1 MRPVITPRNEFQY
14 RGITKHLIDQCI
26 DIILNLRQSGHSG
39 AFRFKVYDMVATL
52 LSGAI
57 RLDIRDTGKKF
68 AKERL
73 HLLNKL

>member
-1 MRPVITPRNEFQY
+1 MRPVNTPKNEFQY
-14 RGITKHLIDQCI
+14 REITRDLIDQCI
-26 DIILNLRQSGHSG
+26 DITLNLRQSGHPG
-39 AFRFKVYDMVATL
+39 AFRFKAHAMVAAL
-52 LSGAI
+52 LSGAM